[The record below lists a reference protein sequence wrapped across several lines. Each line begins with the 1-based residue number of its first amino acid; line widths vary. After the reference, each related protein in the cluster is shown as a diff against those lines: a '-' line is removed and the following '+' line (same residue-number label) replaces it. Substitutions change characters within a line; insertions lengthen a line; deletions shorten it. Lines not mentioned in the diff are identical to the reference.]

1 MINLEYREENGKE
14 TVKVDMDGIN
24 IDLLMEIGAGVT
36 SVAEIVARD
45 TEEDFNKTVCNLFR
59 YFCDVMRDAGH
70 DITASSIGMMMVLR
84 ENPVTE
90 EEMAESREVNG
101 DD

>member
-14 TVKVDMDGIN
+14 TVKVDMEGLD

-36 SVAEIVARD
+36 SVAEIVAKD

-59 YFCDVMRDAGH
+59 YFCGVMRDAGH
-70 DITASSIGMMMVLR
+70 DITASSIGTMMVLR

-90 EEMAESREVNG
+90 EDMAESREVNG

>member
-1 MINLEYREENGKE
+1 MINLEYRENDGKE
-14 TVKVDMDGIN
+14 TVKVNMDGN
-24 IDLLMEIGAGVT
+24 DIDLLMEIGAGVT
-36 SVAEIVARD
+36 SLAEIIARD

-59 YFCDVMRDAGH
+59 CFCGVMRDAGH

-90 EEMAESREVNG
+90 EDMAESREVNG

>member
-1 MINLEYREENGKE
+1 MINLEYRENDGKE
-14 TVKVDMDGIN
+14 TVKVDMDGN
-24 IDLLMEIGAGVT
+24 DIDLLMEIGAGVT

-59 YFCDVMRDAGH
+59 HFCGVMRDAGH

-90 EEMAESREVNG
+90 EDMAESREVNG

>member
-1 MINLEYREENGKE
+1 MINLEYRENDGKE
-14 TVKVDMDGIN
+14 TVKVNMDGN
-24 IDLLMEIGAGVT
+24 DIDLLMEMGAGVA
-36 SVAEIVARD
+36 SLAEIIAKD

-59 YFCDVMRDAGH
+59 YFCGVMRDAGH
-70 DITASSIGMMMVLR
+70 DVTASSIGMMMVLR